1 MLKLDNVLM
10 NLSLD
15 SGFQRNLVKQY
26 REDASVLGGPFG
38 VLVLYMM
45 SRLLQANLRV
55 IGQ

>member
-45 SRLLQANLRV
+45 SRLLQDNLRV